1 MSQSEKNTAGARHL
15 RHRGPA
21 HSSPYPV
28 SRLSGPIDIIAT
40 AREIAAAEHIVGV
53 RTSAKLQVIAEQ
65 IRALQEQAR
74 RVLEEARDDQRLHH
88 ARCGFK
94 RMPGK
99 TYHLYRK
106 TGGEL
111 EFSLLSPADWR
122 DRPPHE
128 FVGSYRL
135 EPDMSWTAV

>member
-1 MSQSEKNTAGARHL
+1 VE
-15 RHRGPA
+15 
-21 HSSPYPV
+21 
-28 SRLSGPIDIIAT
+28 T
-40 AREIAAAEHIVGV
+40 AREIAAAEQIVGV

-74 RVLEEARDDQRLHH
+74 RVLEEARSDHELHN

-106 TGGEL
+106 PDGEL

-122 DRPPHE
+122 HRPPNA

-135 EPDMSWTAV
+135 EPDMSWTRL